1 MWKSAKKKKPARPSF
16 PSIDWSQQSLSLSLH
31 NFCQLGQHLFQVQT
45 AKKKVRSPLHIFCKL
60 AHVPGSDHKK
70 KVGFFLHILSKLTP
84 VPGSERKNRCDPPPH
99 FSKLAPVPGSDRK
112 KSAIF
117 SPHFE

>member
-1 MWKSAKKKKPARPSF
+1 MWKRCEKVQKKKPARPSF

-60 AHVPGSDHKK
+60 AHVPGSD
-70 KVGFFLHILSKLTP
+70 
-84 VPGSERKNRCDPPPH
+84 
-99 FSKLAPVPGSDRK
+99 RK
-112 KSAIF
+112 KSGIF
-117 SPHFE
+117 SPHFQ